1 MFEKFVALGE
11 RWRWFGRVA
20 SLIKW
25 FYPGM
30 RVKRWMLM
38 VLLGAL
44 MNAVG
49 LVLVLGLRV
58 VDYLAAMDAAV
69 YRYTGRF
76 FPAATDFFGL
86 GIALLGVL
94 AIFVGVQ
101 QVVRSVT
108 SVISPQHHKQL
119 ADVIYRRRYLASGER
134 VVAIGGGTGLSTLLR
149 GLKEYTSNITA
160 IVTVTDDGG
169 SSGRLIREFGI
180 LPPGDLRNC
189 LVAMADEEHLMSRL
203 LQYRFNG
210 CSSELEGHSFGNLFL
225 TAMTQITGDFE
236 QAVRE
241 TGRVLAIRG
250 LVLPSTTDPVVL
262 EAELIDGRVIRG
274 ETAITKAG
282 VSQTLSR
289 LRLVPEDVPA
299 LEEAV
304 DAILKAALVVIGPGS
319 VYTSVV
325 PNLLV
330 KEIAKA
336 VSETKAVRVYVCNV
350 MTQPGETDGYAAS
363 DHVRAIE
370 RQFNGRPF
378 DYVVVNT
385 RVPAEEVLRRYAE
398 EGAYWVRPDVD
409 RIRQMGYR
417 VLTGDFISDQD
428 LVRHDS
434 MALAK
439 AVLSLV

>member
-1 MFEKFVALGE
+1 MFEKLFALGKQWHWFE
-11 RWRWFGRVA
+11 RIA

-25 FYPGM
+25 LYPGM
-30 RVKRWMLM
+30 RVKRWMLV

-44 MNAVG
+44 MNTIG

-58 VDYLAAMDAAV
+58 VDYLAAMDAAM

-76 FPAATDFFGL
+76 FPAATDFLGL
-86 GIALLGVL
+86 GLAFLGVL

-108 SVISPQHHKQL
+108 SVVSPQHQKRL

-149 GLKEYTSNITA
+149 GLKEFTSNITA

-189 LVAMADEEHLMSRL
+189 LVAMADEEHLMSKL

-299 LEEAV
+299 LEDAV

-385 RVPAEEVLRRYAE
+385 RTPAEEVLRRYAK